1 QAAASTHRHGE
12 EMTMIT
18 VRFKDKDHTIEEAR
32 ERLVE
37 IEQEMRAVDEEAGDG
52 DLDEEQQE
60 TWRSLDADAQE
71 LGRLLRK
78 AERRQRRAESR
89 AKWGSVQ
96 VGGRKEDPFDADPR
110 VMPEPQAL
118 SRARQILDAE
128 EHTSHLRDEQKVK
141 LSKA

>member
-1 QAAASTHRHGE
+1 
-12 EMTMIT
+12 MTMIT

-78 AERRQRRAESR
+78 AERQQRLAESR
-89 AKWGSVQ
+89 ARWSSIQ
-96 VGGRKEDPFDADPR
+96 VGGRKEDPFDGDPR
-110 VMPEPQAL
+110 VMRTEEVR
-118 SRARQILDAE
+118 SRSLAVLN
-128 EHTSHLRDEQKVK
+128 SG
-141 LSKA
+141 